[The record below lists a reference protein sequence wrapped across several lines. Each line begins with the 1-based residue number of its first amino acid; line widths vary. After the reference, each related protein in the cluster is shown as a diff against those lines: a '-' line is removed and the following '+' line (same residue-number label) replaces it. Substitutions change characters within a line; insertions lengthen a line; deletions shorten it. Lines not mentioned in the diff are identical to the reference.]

1 MHNSITFKEYI
12 ERIQIK
18 DHSVITIGNFDGLHR
33 GHMELIDRTVEIA
46 KREDLISIVFSY
58 EVHPQNVLYKK
69 LVYLIMPP
77 EEKERILFEKGIY
90 TVLQVPFDEG
100 LQTQTALR
108 FCDEVLIKKLK
119 AKYLVM
125 GEDARFGCEML
136 DALSIK
142 RYLETKGVKVE
153 LIPLKKIDGERISS
167 SKIRRSIEEGDI
179 RKAEEYLGRPFEII
193 GKVVH
198 GKKRGKIT
206 LGYPTANL
214 GLIPDQAVPAKG
226 VYQTIVEYDGVRY
239 DGATSV
245 GNNPTFGENP
255 LTVETFI
262 LDFDKI
268 IYGKTIKLKFVRK
281 LREELVF
288 SSLDGLIAQ
297 MDEDVRQIRENSML

>member
-1 MHNSITFKEYI
+1 MQNSITFKEYI
-12 ERIQIK
+12 ERIHIK

-33 GHMELIDRTVEIA
+33 GHMELIDRTVKIA
-46 KREDLISIVFSY
+46 EQEGLISIVFSY

-69 LVYLIMPP
+69 LVYLIMSP

-100 LQTQTALR
+100 LQSQTAFQ

-136 DALSIK
+136 GAREIK
-142 RYLETKGVKVE
+142 AYLQQKGVQVI
-153 LIPLKKIDGERISS
+153 LIPLLKVDGMRISS
-167 SKIRRSIEEGDI
+167 SEIRRLIEAGDLK
-179 RKAEEYLGRPFEII
+179 RAEEYLGRPFEIR
-193 GKVVH
+193 GRVVH
-198 GKKRGKIT
+198 GMKRGKKA

-214 GLIPDQAVPAKG
+214 ELIIDQAIPAKG
-226 VYQTIVEYDGVRY
+226 VYETEVFVGGKWYK
-239 DGATSV
+239 GATSV

-262 LDFDKI
+262 LDFDKM
-268 IYGKTIKLKFVRK
+268 IYGKVITVRFVRK
-281 LREELVF
+281 LRDEMVF
-288 SSLDGLIAQ
+288 SDPGDLIKQ
-297 MDEDVRQIRENSML
+297 MDEDVRRIRESL